1 MNGEMER
8 ATRVTLYAF
17 LLLCLGFLIDLVCL
31 RTIMVAPK
39 QLSRRVIEL
48 REGRNKMESSQF
60 V

>member
-1 MNGEMER
+1 M
-8 ATRVTLYAF
+8 
-17 LLLCLGFLIDLVCL
+17 LLCLGFLIDLVCL

-48 REGRNKMESSQF
+48 RTEGMNKMESSQF